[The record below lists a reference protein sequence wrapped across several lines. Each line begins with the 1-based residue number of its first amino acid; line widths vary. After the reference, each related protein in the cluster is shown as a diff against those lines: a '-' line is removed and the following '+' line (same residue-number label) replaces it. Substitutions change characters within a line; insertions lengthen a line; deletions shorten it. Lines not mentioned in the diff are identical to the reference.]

1 MIQESEEIALL
12 REENARLRAQLA
24 IATAGHASAVQG
36 AGASDQDPFDAQV
49 ADQKTL
55 FSDFIEHLPIGL
67 CLVGKGGK
75 VLMSNPAYRHFL
87 PDTPIPSLLSAEED
101 RGRWRS
107 WDKDGK
113 PVPRDQFVAAR
124 AFRGELVVPGVDCV
138 YDTPQGLEVWTR
150 VFGVPLRNADKE
162 VVATAI
168 AILDIDAERRALD
181 MLRQSEERLD
191 ALVRSSSE
199 VRYSISA
206 DWSELHQ
213 LAGGGFIP
221 DTQASNT
228 NWLEDYIPR
237 RTATWC
243 ARRSRGPSA
252 RRPTM

>member
-1 MIQESEEIALL
+1 MTPLERRASASLAAIFALRMLGLFLVLPVFALEAQHLPGGNDPALVGLAMGVYGLTQALL
-12 REENARLRAQLA
+12 QMPLGMASDRWGRKPVILAGLAVFALGSALAAWAPSVHWLVAARAL
-24 IATAGHASAVQG
+24 QG

-124 AFRGELVVPGVDCV
+124 G
-138 YDTPQGLEVWTR
+138 
-150 VFGVPLRNADKE
+150 
-162 VVATAI
+162 
-168 AILDIDAERRALD
+168 
-181 MLRQSEERLD
+181 RQRLERL
-191 ALVRSSSE
+191 LVTVNGRLGD
-199 VRYSISA
+199 RAI
-206 DWSELHQ
+206 
-213 LAGGGFIP
+213 GGIG
-221 DTQASNT
+221 AEGN
-228 NWLEDYIPR
+228 L
-237 RTATWC
+237 
-243 ARRSRGPSA
+243 
-252 RRPTM
+252 